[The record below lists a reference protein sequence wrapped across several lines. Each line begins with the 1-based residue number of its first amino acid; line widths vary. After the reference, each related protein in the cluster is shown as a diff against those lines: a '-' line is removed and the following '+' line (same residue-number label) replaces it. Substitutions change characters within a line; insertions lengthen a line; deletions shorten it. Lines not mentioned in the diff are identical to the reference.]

1 MSEGARSDGGRSARS
16 SPSAGDRRGRQRH
29 RRRCLDAPPR
39 FDAGSRIVQRRPRRR
54 RAARRRL
61 SPCCYHGVVE
71 DPWTPGASCPLGRR
85 DRPSSGGYNA
95 RGTSGRQDRANR
107 LRAPTLAVRFETA
120 VIGPPPGLL
129 RGSHPMRISY
139 PRCAS
144 VAPQV
149 FDRPPVGEQ
158 PYGTGPSPRCRAH
171 P

>member
-1 MSEGARSDGGRSARS
+1 MD
-16 SPSAGDRRGRQRH
+16 PRRVV
-29 RRRCLDAPPR
+29 PPR
-39 FDAGSRIVQRRPRRR
+39 PAGSPIFGPPAFR
-54 RAARRRL
+54 
-61 SPCCYHGVVE
+61 
-71 DPWTPGASCPLGRR
+71 
-85 DRPSSGGYNA
+85 GGYNA

-107 LRAPTLAVRFETA
+107 LRAPTLAVSFETA

-171 P
+171 L